1 MTNILR
7 EFSFTTAY
15 LQKLLALV
23 MAFDLA
29 ALADRAL
36 LGPGSSSCSRFLGHA
51 LHQTLLLIDYIPFLG
66 PLYNA
71 TYALNLLFSFWPAK
85 ASKTFDEGD
94 EEEEDENSEGS
105 EVHQSSSL
113 DQLEKSRL
121 IRVKGLTAVATALID
136 LLTLCLA
143 VGVIAYVCDCLVR
156 LNTFALIRY
165 LLVLFILFTAL
176 ALTVGLKI
184 ITGQAVDH
192 LTRQLEDVTSVST
205 SMVKS
210 ASITVLAIEKI
221 VETTNRQTSAL
232 VDLVTA
238 WWAEL
243 VSRVLAV
250 VFFPRDCYRSVEF
263 KFKRQ
268 VARYRRA
275 VRKVKL
281 QVRKVVMGV
290 TEVVPPVFRGVLLIS
305 RRGGQMDEKKLQ

>member
-85 ASKTFDEGD
+85 SKSFEED
-94 EEEEDENSEGS
+94 EEEEDEDVDSS
-105 EVHQSSSL
+105 EVQQSNF
-113 DQLEKSRL
+113 DQQEKSRL

-263 KFKRQ
+263 KVKRQ
-268 VARYRRA
+268 VMRYRRA